1 MDVNIE
7 THIKGPPHIGVE
19 IHKSDT
25 LRWTGSIHS
34 VNLGH
39 QNREAVEHN
48 IPSWQQV
55 IINVIHGKKIINKLL
70 ETKEHCNAIPNS
82 NRCPHIQGFYVI
94 RLKCGYSS

>member
-1 MDVNIE
+1 MDVNVE

-48 IPSWQQV
+48 IPSWQQI
-55 IINVIHGKKIINKLL
+55 IINVMGKKSLINYLRQKNIAMQYP
-70 ETKEHCNAIPNS
+70 TATAV
-82 NRCPHIQGFYVI
+82 HIS
-94 RLKCGYSS
+94 RDSMLSA